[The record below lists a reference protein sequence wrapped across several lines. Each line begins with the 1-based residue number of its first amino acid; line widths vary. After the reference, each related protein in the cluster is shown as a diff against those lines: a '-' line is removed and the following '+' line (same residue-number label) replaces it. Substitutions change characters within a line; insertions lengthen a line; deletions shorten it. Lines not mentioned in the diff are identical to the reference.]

1 MLVASFRGGLSL
13 FAAILI
19 ASGAAA
25 LASKPWESG
34 RLDIADMTWVE
45 LRQAIDQG
53 YTTVI
58 VPSGGIEENGPHMV
72 LGKHDEIVRRTSRD
86 IARALG
92 NALVAPVIS
101 FVPEG
106 DPGTGLMQFPG
117 TIGVPEEVFAGV
129 LEGVARSLRQ
139 SGFKNICLIADHGGS
154 VGPQAE
160 VASRLTREWA
170 ADGVRVFDISDYY
183 GSIPAQNDFLKAQ
196 GETPA
201 TIGEHAGIV
210 DTSELM
216 AINPKSVDLSRYD
229 EKSPFAASGVIGNPK
244 RASAERGQAL
254 LAIKIEKAIK
264 QIKALVLQPAAG
276 AYDSR

>member
-1 MLVASFRGGLSL
+1 MFVRSFRGAVSL
-13 FAAILI
+13 FAVVLI
-19 ASGAAA
+19 ASGAVAQ
-25 LASKPWESG
+25 ASKPSAPE

-45 LRQAIDQG
+45 LRQAIEQG

-72 LGKHDEIVRRTSRD
+72 LGKHDQIVRKTSHE

-106 DPGTGLMQFPG
+106 DGLMQFPG

-129 LEGVARSLRQ
+129 LEGAARSLRG

-160 VASRLTREWA
+160 VATRLTREWA
-170 ADGVRVFDISDYY
+170 ADGVRVFDVSDYY
-183 GSIPAQNDFLKAQ
+183 GSIAAQNDLLKAQ

-201 TIGEHAGIV
+201 SIGEHAGIV

-216 AINPKSVDLSRYD
+216 AINPKGVDLSRVN
-229 EKSPFAASGVIGNPK
+229 EASPFAVSGVIGNPK

-254 LAIKIEKAIK
+254 LAIKIEKAVK
-264 QIKALVLQPAAG
+264 QIRALILQPAAN
-276 AYDSR
+276 AYEGR

>member
-1 MLVASFRGGLSL
+1 MFARSFAASL
-13 FAAILI
+13 FAVVLI

-25 LASKPWESG
+25 QANGPSAPE

-45 LRQAIDQG
+45 LRQAIEQG

-72 LGKHDEIVRRTSRD
+72 LGKHDQIVRRTSHD
-86 IARALG
+86 IAKALG
-92 NALVAPVIS
+92 NTLVAPVIS

-106 DPGTGLMQFPG
+106 DPGMGLMQFPG

-129 LEGVARSLRQ
+129 LESVARSLRA

-160 VASRLTREWA
+160 VASRLTRDWA
-170 ADGVRVFDISDYY
+170 ADGVRVFDVSDYY
-183 GSIPAQNDFLKAQ
+183 GSIAAQNDLLKSQ
-196 GETPA
+196 GETSA
-201 TIGEHAGIV
+201 SIGEHAGIV

-216 AINPKSVDLSRYD
+216 AINPKGVDLSRVN
-229 EKSPFAASGVIGNPK
+229 EASPFAVSGVIGNPK

-254 LAIKIEKAIK
+254 LAIKIEKAVK
-264 QIKALVLQPAAG
+264 QIRALILQPAAN
-276 AYDSR
+276 AYEGR

>member
-1 MLVASFRGGLSL
+1 MFVKSFRGAVSL
-13 FAAILI
+13 FALVLI

-25 LASKPWESG
+25 QASGPSAPE

-45 LRQAIDQG
+45 LRQAIEHG

-72 LGKHDEIVRRTSRD
+72 LGKHDQIVRRTSHE

-92 NALVAPVIS
+92 KTLVAPVIS
-101 FVPEG
+101 FVPES
-106 DPGTGLMQFPG
+106 DGLMQFPG

-129 LEGVARSLRQ
+129 LEGVARSLRG

-170 ADGVRVFDISDYY
+170 ADGVRVFDVSDYY

-196 GETPA
+196 GETP
-201 TIGEHAGIV
+201 TSIGEHAGIV

-216 AINPKSVDLSRYD
+216 AINPKGVDLSRVN
-229 EKSPFAASGVIGNPK
+229 EASPFAVSGVTGNPK
-244 RASAERGQAL
+244 RASTERGQAL
-254 LAIKIEKAIK
+254 LAIKIEKAVK
-264 QIKALVLQPAAG
+264 QIRALILQPAAN
-276 AYDSR
+276 AYEGR